1 MDVAGPLRRAVLRGA
16 MSLDV
21 DALVDRRR
29 LKRRIAFWRFTAIV
43 IFIVLLITLL
53 IRASGFVGNHV
64 GRITINNVIA
74 DNPAR
79 IALLD
84 RIAKDDNIKALIV
97 QINSPGGTVTGSE
110 ELYHAIR
117 RVGEKKPVVAVIG
130 SVGASGAYIA
140 ALATDYI
147 IARETSI
154 TGSIGVIFQSPEFSG
169 LMEKLGIRME
179 QITTGPLKGD
189 PSEFAPMS
197 DEAREVYKALIM
209 DGYDWFTGLVAERR
223 NLPLD
228 EVKRLADGRVYTGR
242 QAVGDKLID
251 ALGGEKEARAWLASE
266 KQIGENLPVVDEDT
280 DRGQELMD
288 RLFSY
293 LPGKSLLTERLTL
306 DGLVA
311 LWHPSQ

>member
-1 MDVAGPLRRAVLRGA
+1 
-16 MSLDV
+16 MSFDV

-29 LKRRIAFWRFTAIV
+29 LKRRIAFWRFAAIIV
-43 IFIVLLITLL
+43 FIVLL
-53 IRASGFVGNHV
+53 ASVLFRVGGLSSKHI
-64 GRITINNVIA
+64 GRISINDVIA
-74 DNPAR
+74 GNPVR

-84 RIAKDDNIKALIV
+84 RIARDDDIKALIV
-97 QINSPGGTVTGSE
+97 RIDSPGGTITGSE
-110 ELYHAIR
+110 ELYHALR
-117 RVGEKKPVVAVIG
+117 EVAEKKPVVAVIG

-140 ALATDYI
+140 AIASDYI
-147 IARETSI
+147 IARETSV

-169 LMEKLGIRME
+169 LMDKLGIRME

-197 DEAREVYKALIM
+197 DKAREVYKALIM

-242 QAVGDKLID
+242 QAIGDKLID

-266 KQIGENLPVVDEDT
+266 KKIGENLPVVDEDT
-280 DRGQELMD
+280 DRNQELVD

-293 LPGKSLLTERLTL
+293 VPGKSLLTERLTL